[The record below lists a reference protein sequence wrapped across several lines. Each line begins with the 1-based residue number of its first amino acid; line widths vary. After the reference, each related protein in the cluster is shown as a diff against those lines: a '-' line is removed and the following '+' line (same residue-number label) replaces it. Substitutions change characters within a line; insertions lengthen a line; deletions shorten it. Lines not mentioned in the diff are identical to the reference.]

1 MTTDSIARA
10 LSWTMLGLVLLFL
23 ALPFLMIVPISFSAS
38 SVIAFPPQGFSLRWY
53 ANVRNADAILSAL
66 GLSAQI
72 AFLAT
77 CISLVIGT
85 LCSIAIVRGYIAG
98 GRAIAT
104 LMVSPLMVPGLVLGI
119 AFLQAAREFGLRDAY
134 ATLLLA
140 HVVVT
145 LPFIMRTVLASLSLF
160 DFTMIDAA
168 RMLGLSYPMALWKVL
183 VPNILPGFMSGAL
196 FAFVASFDNYPVSI
210 FLVDVRTKTLPIQLL
225 NQLEMSPDP
234 TLAAVSTI
242 LVGLTVL
249 ALIVCDRLVGLRR
262 MAAI

>member
-1 MTTDSIARA
+1 MRFGRIFSAV
-10 LSWTMLGLVLLFL
+10 MLALVLLFL
-23 ALPFLMIVPISFSAS
+23 ALPILTVIPISFSAS
-38 SVIAFPPQGFSLRWY
+38 PVFSFPPQSFSLRWY
-53 ANVRNADAILSAL
+53 ANIRNADSVLSAL
-66 GLSAQI
+66 ALSAQI
-72 AFLAT
+72 AFLST

-85 LCSIAIVRGYIAG
+85 LAAIAIVRDYIPG

-104 LMVSPLMVPGLVLGI
+104 LMVAPLMVPGLVLGI

-168 RMLGLSYPMALWKVL
+168 RMLGLSYPRALWKVL

-234 TLAAVSTI
+234 TLAAVSTMLI
-242 LVGLTVL
+242 GLTVL
-249 ALIVCDRLVGLRR
+249 TLIISDRLVGLRR